1 MNVAIIDVV
10 FVVIIAV
17 FTLRCAVHGF
27 VSELMSIAA
36 LILGLFAAI
45 FFFRI
50 GAQYVRSLFLPGM
63 PAVPEIIAF
72 ILIFLTVFGV
82 VKLVEILLKS
92 IIEAIRFGAADR
104 FLGILF
110 GFAEGVVIVCLMLF
124 LISIQPFFDSRPL
137 LRGSYFADLLMPF
150 IIGTRREILDSVVLL
165 RETFFHV

>member
-1 MNVAIIDVV
+1 MDVAIIDVV
-10 FVVIIAV
+10 FVGIIAV

-36 LILGLFAAI
+36 LILGLFTSI
-45 FFFRI
+45 FFFRT
-50 GAQYVRSLFLPGM
+50 GAQIIRNWFLPGM
-63 PAVPEIIAF
+63 MAIPEIIAF
-72 ILIFLTVFGV
+72 VLIFLTVFGV

-110 GFAEGVVIVCLMLF
+110 GFAEGVVIVCLLLF

-137 LRGSYFADLLMPF
+137 LRGSYFAELLMPF
-150 IIGTRREILDSVVLL
+150 ITGYRREILDSVVRLG
-165 RETFFHV
+165 EAFTSV